1 MGIID
6 TVVEIYGAMSALEQK
21 ALLVRLGQKA
31 IDDGVIDAPVI
42 DTSPPVGGGG
52 STYSKKGRGKPW
64 GRIVTKVDASAKGM
78 NKLEGEWFNFGD
90 VEGLMK
96 KQKDMSGTGREPI
109 IIGHT
114 NKAGEKSYVVGFSP
128 ALAWDYKEVDFCNE
142 VLDEH
147 TATVE
152 FKDDDLLIHSFAVE
166 DCMEIYYGDMHFK
179 FADAVSACH
188 MLLNMFD
195 PTEGVA

>member
-6 TVVEIYGAMSALEQK
+6 TVVDIYSAMSALEQK

-64 GRIVTKVDASAKGM
+64 GRIVTKVDTSAKGM
-78 NKLEGEWFNFGD
+78 NKLEGEWFNFDD
-90 VEGLMK
+90 VGGLLK
-96 KQKDMSGTGREPI
+96 KQAEISAKGNEPI

-114 NKAGEKSYVVGFSP
+114 NKRGEKSYVVGRTP
-128 ALAWDYKEVDFCNE
+128 AFYHMTMSG
-142 VLDEH
+142 LDNKSSVPVRY
-147 TATVE
+147 TVE
-152 FKDDDLLIHSFAVE
+152 FIDDDLMLHDFDAE
-166 DCMEIYYGDMHFK
+166 LLAEGENMEVYSATLHFK
-179 FADAVSACH
+179 FADAVEACH
-188 MLLNMFD
+188 DLLVPF
-195 PTEGVA
+195 